1 MLVVGFELLH
11 GSFPV
16 VVRSLLAVVVATGGG
31 IGGFL
36 GISCHSFGLNMT
48 VRCLDPLRPSPAGPS
63 AWLVHVV
70 L

>member
-1 MLVVGFELLH
+1 MLVVGFEPLH

-16 VVRSLLAVVVATGGG
+16 VVRSLPAVVVVTGGG
-31 IGGFL
+31 IGSFL
-36 GISCHSFGLNMT
+36 GISCHSSGLGMT
-48 VRCLDPLRPSPAGPS
+48 VRYLGSLQSSLVGPS